1 MSILKKIL
9 PYFRYLRPIWFK
21 FLLGI
26 LFGVLFSVASGLGL
40 PVMAETVFPILFG
53 NASEAPEWLRL
64 FVERWFGDN
73 IENGFLILC
82 CLALP
87 GVMLLRMV
95 GSVGNGYF
103 MTYCGIS
110 VVQALQ
116 IDMFKKVQAL
126 PLAFFQNYKT
136 GELNAGVMGYP
147 NQIKAVVVDTSND
160 LVKQPLTL
168 LSAVGFLIYKSF
180 TSQSFFI
187 AIIGVI
193 SVPFVVF
200 VIRRVGQYLAKRS
213 RQLVA
218 LGESMGSW
226 VIECF
231 QSPVEIRAYNL
242 QQRQVN
248 RFVEQLRAI
257 FRLSMKSTRSSLL
270 VSPSIEVV
278 AGAGLALS
286 LYLGVRNGMNQGE
299 FLALGIALYMAYSP
313 VKRIGAIQNKLK
325 QLEAPLDRL
334 EAILYAPETVTSPAN
349 PTPLPQPLRGEIT
362 FEGVDFAY
370 LPDNPVL
377 SAISLRVE
385 AGQSVGLVGQS
396 GAGKSTFVNLI
407 LRLYDPVQ
415 GRILLDGLDLR
426 QLDIQELRE
435 QIAYVPQ
442 MPLLFN
448 ASVADNIRIGKQ
460 HASDKAVREA
470 ARQANALDFIESL
483 ANGFE
488 TVLSERGNSLSG
500 GQRQRIAI
508 ARAFLKDAPILVLD
522 EATSA
527 LDNQS
532 DRFIQEALTRLAQ
545 DRTTLI
551 IAHRLNSL
559 ESVERRLYFE
569 QGRIAGDGSH
579 ADLLAA
585 SPGYRKLVD
594 ADAGEGSRT

>member
-1 MSILKKIL
+1 
-9 PYFRYLRPIWFK
+9 
-21 FLLGI
+21 
-26 LFGVLFSVASGLGL
+26 
-40 PVMAETVFPILFG
+40 MAETIFPILFG
-53 NASEAPEWLRL
+53 NASESPEWLRL
-64 FVERWFGDN
+64 FVERWFGDD

-87 GVMLLRMV
+87 GVMFLRMV
-95 GSVGNGYF
+95 GSVGNGYY
-103 MTYCGIS
+103 MTYSGIS
-110 VVQALQ
+110 VVQAIQ

-126 PLAFFQNYKT
+126 PLAFFHNYKT

-147 NQIKAVVVDTSND
+147 NQIKSVIVDTSND

-168 LSAVGFLIYKSF
+168 MSAVGFLVYKSF
-180 TSQSFFI
+180 TSESFFI

-200 VIRRVGQYLAKRS
+200 VIRRVGVYLAKRS
-213 RQLVA
+213 RQLVT
-218 LGESMGSW
+218 LGESLGSW
-226 VIECF
+226 VLECF

-242 QQRQVN
+242 QERQVN
-248 RFVEQLRAI
+248 RFVEYLKAI

-286 LYLGVRNGMNQGE
+286 LYLGVKSGMNQGE

-325 QLEAPLDRL
+325 MLEAPLERL
-334 EAILYAPETVTSPAN
+334 EAILYAEESVASPAN
-349 PTPLPQPLRGEIT
+349 PVSMPQTLSGEIT

-370 LPDNPVL
+370 LEGKPVL
-377 SAISLRVE
+377 SDINVRIE

-407 LRLYDPVQ
+407 LRLYDPVK
-415 GRILLDGLDLR
+415 GRILLDGVDLRELDLN
-426 QLDIQELRE
+426 ELRE

-448 ASVADNIRIGKQ
+448 ASVAENIRIGKPE
-460 HASDKAVREA
+460 ASEEEILEA
-470 ARQANALDFIESL
+470 ARQANALDFIDSL
-483 ANGFE
+483 PNGLE

-569 QGRIAGDGSH
+569 KGQIAGDGSH
-579 ADLLAA
+579 QSLLEE
-585 SPGYRKLVD
+585 SSGYQKLVNAD
-594 ADAGEGSRT
+594 ADQRSAG

>member
-1 MSILKKIL
+1 MPLFKRLL
-9 PYFRYLRPIWFK
+9 PYYRYLKPVWFK

-26 LFGVLFSVASGLGL
+26 LFGVLFSLSSGLGL
-40 PVMAETVFPILFG
+40 PLMAETVFPILFG

-73 IENGFLILC
+73 VENGFLILC

-87 GVMLLRMV
+87 GVMFLRMV
-95 GSVGNGYF
+95 GSVGNGYY
-103 MTYCGIS
+103 MTYSGIS
-110 VVQALQ
+110 VVQAIQ
-116 IDMFKKVQAL
+116 IDMFKKVHAL
-126 PLAFFQNYKT
+126 PLAFFQKYKT

-147 NQIKAVVVDTSND
+147 NQIKAVIVDTSND

-168 LSAVGFLIYKSF
+168 LSAVGFLVYKSF
-180 TSQSFFI
+180 TSHSFFV
-187 AIIGVI
+187 AVIGVL
-193 SVPFVVF
+193 SVPFVVLL
-200 VIRRVGQYLAKRS
+200 IRRVGKYLAKRS
-213 RQLVA
+213 QQLVK

-242 QQRQVN
+242 QERQVN
-248 RFVEQLRAI
+248 RFVEQLREI

-278 AGAGLALS
+278 AGGGLALA
-286 LYLGVRNGMNQGE
+286 LYLGVKNGMNQGE
-299 FLALGIALYMAYSP
+299 FLALGVALYMAYSP
-313 VKRIGAIQNKLK
+313 VKRIGAIHNKLK
-325 QLEAPLDRL
+325 MLEAPLDRL
-334 EAILYAPETVTSPAN
+334 EAILHAEESVASPEN
-349 PTPLPQPLRGEIT
+349 PKPMPQPLRGEII
-362 FEGVDFAY
+362 FEGVDFDY
-370 LPDNPVL
+370 ESGKPVL
-377 SAISLRVE
+377 SGIDVRIE

-415 GRILLDGLDLR
+415 GRILLDGVDLR
-426 QLDIQELRE
+426 ELNLNEVR
-435 QIAYVPQ
+435 QQMAYVPQ

-448 ASVADNIRIGKQ
+448 ASVADNIRIGKPD
-460 HASDKAVREA
+460 ADMPAVIEA
-470 ARQANALDFIESL
+470 ARQANALDFIDSL
-483 ANGFE
+483 PNGLE

-508 ARAFLKDAPILVLD
+508 ARAFLKDAPILILD

-532 DRFIQEALTRLAQ
+532 DQLIQEALVRLAE

-551 IAHRLNSL
+551 IAHRMGTLKD
-559 ESVERRLYFE
+559 VGRRLYFE
-569 QGRIAGDGSH
+569 AGQIAGDGSH
-579 ADLLAA
+579 GVLFD
-585 SPGYRKLVD
+585 SVPGYARLVQSESSM
-594 ADAGEGSRT
+594 A

>member
-1 MSILKKIL
+1 MPLFKRLL
-9 PYFRYLRPIWFK
+9 PYYRYLKPVWFK

-26 LFGVLFSVASGLGL
+26 LFGVLFSLSSGLGL
-40 PVMAETVFPILFG
+40 PLMAETVFPILFG

-73 IENGFLILC
+73 VENGFLILC

-87 GVMLLRMV
+87 GVMFLRMV
-95 GSVGNGYF
+95 GSVGNGYY
-103 MTYCGIS
+103 MTYSGIS
-110 VVQALQ
+110 VVQAIQ
-116 IDMFKKVQAL
+116 IDMFKKVHAL
-126 PLAFFQNYKT
+126 PLAFFQKYKT

-147 NQIKAVVVDTSND
+147 NQIKAVIVDTSND

-168 LSAVGFLIYKSF
+168 LSAVGFLVYKSF
-180 TSQSFFI
+180 TSHSFFV
-187 AIIGVI
+187 AVIGVI
-193 SVPFVVF
+193 SVPFVVLL
-200 VIRRVGQYLAKRS
+200 IRRVGKYLAKRS
-213 RQLVA
+213 QQLVK

-242 QQRQVN
+242 QERQVN

-257 FRLSMKSTRSSLL
+257 FHLSMKSTRSSLL

-278 AGAGLALS
+278 AGAGLALA
-286 LYLGVRNGMNQGE
+286 LFLGVKNGMNQGE
-299 FLALGIALYMAYSP
+299 FLALGVALYMAYSP
-313 VKRIGAIQNKLK
+313 VKRIGAIHNKLK
-325 QLEAPLDRL
+325 MLEAPLDRL
-334 EAILYAPETVTSPAN
+334 EAILHAEESVASPEN
-349 PTPLPQPLRGEIT
+349 PKPMPQPLCGEII
-362 FEGVDFAY
+362 FEGVDFDY
-370 LPDNPVL
+370 EPGKPVL
-377 SAISLRVE
+377 SGIDVRIE

-415 GRILLDGLDLR
+415 GRILLDGVDLR
-426 QLDIQELRE
+426 ELNLNEVR
-435 QIAYVPQ
+435 QQMAYVPQ

-448 ASVADNIRIGKQ
+448 ASVADNIRIGQ
-460 HASDKAVREA
+460 PDADMPAVIEA
-470 ARQANALDFIESL
+470 ARQANALEFVESL
-483 ANGFE
+483 PLGFE

-508 ARAFLKDAPILVLD
+508 ARAFLKDAPILILD

-532 DRFIQEALTRLAQ
+532 DQLIQEALVRLAK

-551 IAHRLNSL
+551 IAHRMGTLKDVS
-559 ESVERRLYFE
+559 RRLYFE
-569 QGRIAGDGSH
+569 KGFLMGDGDHSQ
-579 ADLLAA
+579 LLGD
-585 SPGYRKLVD
+585 SEGYRMLTNSD
-594 ADAGEGSRT
+594 GEITD

>member
-1 MSILKKIL
+1 
-9 PYFRYLRPIWFK
+9 
-21 FLLGI
+21 
-26 LFGVLFSVASGLGL
+26 
-40 PVMAETVFPILFG
+40 MAETIFPILFG
-53 NASEAPEWLRL
+53 NASESPEWLRL
-64 FVERWFGDN
+64 FVERWFGDD

-87 GVMLLRMV
+87 GVMFLRMV
-95 GSVGNGYF
+95 GSVGNGYY
-103 MTYCGIS
+103 MTYSGIS
-110 VVQALQ
+110 VVQAIQ

-126 PLAFFQNYKT
+126 PLAFFHNYKT

-147 NQIKAVVVDTSND
+147 NQIKSVIVDTSND

-168 LSAVGFLIYKSF
+168 MSAVGFLVYKSF
-180 TSQSFFI
+180 TSESFFI

-200 VIRRVGQYLAKRS
+200 VIRRVGVYLAKRS
-213 RQLVA
+213 RQLVT
-218 LGESMGSW
+218 LGESLGSW
-226 VIECF
+226 VLECF

-242 QQRQVN
+242 QERQVN
-248 RFVEQLRAI
+248 RFVEYLKSI

-286 LYLGVRNGMNQGE
+286 LYLGVKNGMNQGE

-325 QLEAPLDRL
+325 MLEAPLERL
-334 EAILYAPETVTSPAN
+334 EAILYADESVASPAN
-349 PTPLPQPLRGEIT
+349 PVSMPQTLSGEIT

-370 LPDNPVL
+370 LEGKPVL
-377 SAISLRVE
+377 SDINVRIE

-407 LRLYDPVQ
+407 LRLYDPVK
-415 GRILLDGLDLR
+415 GRILLDGVDLRELDLNA
-426 QLDIQELRE
+426 LRE

-448 ASVADNIRIGKQ
+448 ASVAENIRIGKPE
-460 HASDKAVREA
+460 ASEEEILEA
-470 ARQANALDFIESL
+470 ARQANALDFIDSL
-483 ANGFE
+483 PNGLE

-569 QGRIAGDGSH
+569 RGQIAGDGSH
-579 ADLLAA
+579 QSLLRESA
-585 SPGYRKLVD
+585 GYQKLVNAD
-594 ADAGEGSRT
+594 ADQR